1 MVNLG
6 IGLPEGVAGVAA
18 EEGLLEYITLST
30 EPGVF
35 GGLPC
40 SGHSFGP
47 AVNATAIVEM
57 NEMYVFFRAHCVQ
70 LYRLL
75 NIRHKT
81 EICGEN
87 SHFTQHTGLTF
98 TTAVAWIFAV

>member
-40 SGHSFGP
+40 SGHSFVGTR
-47 AVNATAIVEM
+47 NASMMLVEVSID
-57 NEMYVFFRAHCVQ
+57 YSWFPYFIKPHRAP
-70 LYRLL
+70 R
-75 NIRHKT
+75 
-81 EICGEN
+81 
-87 SHFTQHTGLTF
+87 
-98 TTAVAWIFAV
+98 